1 MAKNNP
7 NYAEHA
13 EHFVASINSYLGFMI
28 HYSSYKIR
36 YKMIWGM
43 VAPEWW
49 KLVYTYGAVNK
60 LVLKKDYTSNVKYLK
75 KVRHTPPIDH
85 IDEAEPLF

>member
-1 MAKNNP
+1 
-7 NYAEHA
+7 
-13 EHFVASINSYLGFMI
+13 
-28 HYSSYKIR
+28 
-36 YKMIWGM
+36 MIWGM